1 MNEETRL
8 THAGSEPRPLVRT
21 VGPPIQKGSTV
32 LLPSAAS
39 LYDDDA
45 FLTYGRQGLATHEAL
60 CEALGELEGAG
71 GVTLYPS
78 GVAALS
84 GAMLAVLKAGDA
96 VRVADTAYR
105 PTRRFCD
112 KVLKRFGVE
121 VDYYDPR
128 LAPQAVFDGAPANL
142 RLVVLESPGSLSME
156 MQDIPAIT
164 QAARARG
171 VLTLADN
178 TWAAGLLFKP
188 LAHGVDIS
196 VQALTKYVGGHSD
209 VFMGSAAASD
219 PKIARQLADGI
230 NHLGWA
236 VSGEEAYLMLRG
248 LRTLPVRL
256 ARHGEN
262 ALSLATWLHG
272 RAEVGQ
278 VLHPALPGAPGHAL
292 WSRDFTGACGLFSF
306 TLAGASAAAADAFL
320 DALQVFGLGFSWGGF
335 ESLAIVCDP
344 QFACRRHAYD
354 YGGPMIR
361 LHVGLE
367 SPQDLIADL
376 ERGFAASGQDPK

>member
-1 MNEETRL
+1 MDEETRL
-8 THAGSEPRPLVRT
+8 THAGAEPKPLVRT

-32 LLPSAAS
+32 LLSSAAA

-60 CEALGELEGAG
+60 CEALAELEGAEA
-71 GVTLYPS
+71 VTLYPS

-84 GAMLAVLKAGDA
+84 GAMLAMLNAGDA
-96 VRVADTAYR
+96 VRVADTCYR

-128 LAPQAVFDGAPANL
+128 LPPEAVFDGAPANL

-156 MQDIPAIT
+156 MQDVPAIAA
-164 QAARARG
+164 AARSRD

-178 TWAAGLLFKP
+178 TWAAGLTFKP
-188 LAHGVDIS
+188 LAYGVDIS
-196 VQALTKYVGGHSD
+196 VQALTKYVGGCSD
-209 VFMGSAAASD
+209 VFMGSAATSD
-219 PKIARQLADGI
+219 PAHARQLADGI

-248 LRTLPVRL
+248 LRSLSVRL
-256 ARHGEN
+256 TRHGES
-262 ALSLATWLHG
+262 ALAVAQWL
-272 RAEVGQ
+272 RARPEVGQ
-278 VLHPALPGAPGHAL
+278 VLYPALPGAPGHEI
-292 WSRDFTGACGLFSF
+292 WKRDFTGACGLLSF
-306 TLAGASAAAADAFL
+306 TLAGGTPKAADAFL
-320 DALQVFGLGFSWGGF
+320 DALELFGLGFSWGGF
-335 ESLAIVCDP
+335 ESLALTCDP
-344 QFACRRHAYD
+344 QFTGRRHRHD

-361 LHVGLE
+361 LHIGLE
-367 SPQDLIADL
+367 SPADLIADL
-376 ERGFAASGQDPK
+376 VRGFAGFAGAP